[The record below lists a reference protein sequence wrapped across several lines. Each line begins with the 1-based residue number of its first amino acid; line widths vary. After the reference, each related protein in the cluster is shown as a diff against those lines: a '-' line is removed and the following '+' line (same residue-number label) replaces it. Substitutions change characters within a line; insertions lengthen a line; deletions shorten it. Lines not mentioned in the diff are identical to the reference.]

1 MIGNIDIEKFV
12 ICLRDIIILI
22 AGLIVLYILLFNDRL
37 AFTIAGSLI
46 TISSQ
51 WLLAGRGKKQEQKKI
66 ATFLISILD
75 NQITRLF
82 RIETELMSVI
92 NKNNQMAR
100 PYTIEEEQMSV
111 IEKKAN
117 LESVKNHC
125 EKCKPE
131 MESDYRL
138 LQNKTEIYAL
148 DIAPVIVLY
157 VNHVNQVLNYI
168 CFLKPDECGD
178 IEQALITIRSYR
190 IDGYSTVMKLSQEVF
205 INEIIFNKC
214 VSYLKSDYQRL
225 YQLKCNYEKQ
235 RFDSYCEHTAMKQ
248 IEKLL
253 KDYGQ
258 EI

>member
-1 MIGNIDIEKFV
+1 MMGNIDIEKFV
-12 ICLRDIIILI
+12 VCLRDIIILI

-51 WLLAGRGKKQEQKKI
+51 WLLAGRGKKQEHKKI
-66 ATFLISILD
+66 ATFLIPILEK
-75 NQITRLF
+75 QINHLSM
-82 RIETELMSVI
+82 IEAKLMSVITVI
-92 NKNNQMAR
+92 NKNNQMGC
-100 PYTIEEEQMSV
+100 PYTLEEEQRFV

-117 LESVKNHC
+117 IESVKNYC
-125 EKCKPE
+125 EKCKQE
-131 MESDYRL
+131 MESDYRI

-148 DIAPVIVLY
+148 DIAAVIVLY
-157 VNHVNQVLNYI
+157 VNQVLNYI

-178 IEQALITIRSYR
+178 IERALITIRSYR
-190 IDGYSTVMKLSQEVF
+190 IDSYSTAMKLSQEVF
-205 INEIIFNKC
+205 INKIIFNSY
-214 VSYLKSDYQRL
+214 VSRLKYDYKLL
-225 YQLKCNYEKQ
+225 YQLKCDYEKQ
-235 RFDSYCEHTAMKQ
+235 GFDSDCESIAMEQ